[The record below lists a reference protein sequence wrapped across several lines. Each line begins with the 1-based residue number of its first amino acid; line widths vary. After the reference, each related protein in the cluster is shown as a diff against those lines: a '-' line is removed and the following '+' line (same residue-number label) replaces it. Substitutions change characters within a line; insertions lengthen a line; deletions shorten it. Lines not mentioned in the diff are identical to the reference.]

1 MEKREAIVPR
11 DRVCYRSNVRTAI
24 VSPLSL
30 SLFLFSI
37 FIFIFIY
44 FLLFCV
50 QLSLPL
56 LASFD
61 SLSRLR
67 PHANPLLFHPRGSL
81 FSPQVFFIFLP
92 LHFATTGFHGQLI
105 SSHSFVSYSLFN
117 SHCIFDLASSPRFS
131 KQTGL
136 QTARAMARGKL
147 RGIFACLVSIEYFI
161 YIYRDNE
168 GLEEPVRQSSRFLH
182 LFRPLFTLDNAH
194 AHRSENSDPIRKTVR
209 FGMKAKQLRLY
220 TMTFES
226 YELYSKNSFLFLT
239 DCYSLYS

>member
-1 MEKREAIVPR
+1 MTALAQIIAASLALVESRPDLHGKIIRGGNFSSRARSSPMEKREAIVPR

-24 VSPLSL
+24 VSSL
-30 SLFLFSI
+30 SLFPFSI

-147 RGIFACLVSIEYFI
+147 RGTFACLVSIEYFI
-161 YIYRDNE
+161 
-168 GLEEPVRQSSRFLH
+168 
-182 LFRPLFTLDNAH
+182 
-194 AHRSENSDPIRKTVR
+194 
-209 FGMKAKQLRLY
+209 
-220 TMTFES
+220 
-226 YELYSKNSFLFLT
+226 
-239 DCYSLYS
+239 